1 MIRSRRH
8 FVQHRLKLHA
18 VFVSAA
24 VLGPVLAGCGP
35 KEAPRDGLTLVKT
48 LKVEFADYA
57 PRITFTGE
65 VRARAQSDLSFRVAG
80 RVIERNV
87 DVGSHVD
94 AGQILARIDPKEQD
108 SDVAAAAATVQA
120 AEAQLRVASSKFDRQ
135 KTLLAQGF
143 TTRREYDQAEQAFRV
158 AQGSLDSAR
167 AQLGATRDQRS
178 QTTLTAPASGVIT
191 ARSMETGQVVQ
202 PAQAMFTLAQDGP
215 RDAVFNVHESMV
227 GRNGVD
233 NAVEITL
240 ASDPTVKTLGELR
253 EVAPAIDPAT
263 GTVRVKI
270 GLADAPPA
278 MVLGS
283 AVIATAH
290 VKPRKMAVLPWS
302 ALFSEKGKPAV
313 WIVEPQA
320 MTVSLRRIE
329 IESYRTGEAVV
340 SGGLQ
345 QGDVVVTAGA
355 QFLRPS
361 QKIAFSE
368 GPGQ

>member
-8 FVQHRLKLHA
+8 FVQRRLKLQA
-18 VFVSAA
+18 VFLCSAFLSAA
-24 VLGPVLAGCGP
+24 LAGCGP
-35 KEAPRDGLTLVKT
+35 KEAPREELTLVKAQA
-48 LKVEFADYA
+48 VGFSDYA

-65 VRARAQSDLSFRVAG
+65 IRARAQSDLSFRVAG
-80 RVIERNV
+80 RVIERNA
-87 DVGSHVD
+87 DVGVHVT
-94 AGQILARIDPKEQD
+94 AGQILARIDPKEQE
-108 SDVAAAAATVQA
+108 SDVAASAATVQA

-143 TTRREYDQAEQAFRV
+143 TTRREYDQAEQTFRV

-167 AQLGATRDQRS
+167 AQLGSTRDQQS

-191 ARSMETGQVVQ
+191 ARNMEIGQVAQ
-202 PAQAMFTLAQDGP
+202 PAQTVFTLAQDGP

-233 NAVEITL
+233 NAVEIAL
-240 ASDPTVKTLGELR
+240 ASDPAVKTVGELR
-253 EVAPAIDPAT
+253 EVAPAIDTAT

-270 GLADAPPA
+270 GLASAPPE

-283 AVIATAH
+283 PVIATAH
-290 VKPRKMAVLPWS
+290 VRPRKMAVLPWS
-302 ALFSEKGKPAV
+302 ALFSQKEKPAV
-313 WIVEPQA
+313 WIVDPQT

-340 SGGLQ
+340 RGGLQ

-355 QFLRPS
+355 QLLRPA

-368 GPGQ
+368 AASQ